1 MRLLFYLA
9 AAVVINDSLC
19 ANANSLYD
27 SYIAFYDS
35 SVQLKLENLAYIEPS
50 VSCFYDSIMRM
61 GRDCDIMLDTWD
73 ITRKVSYRHK
83 WICPLFAQLIL
94 Q

>member
-1 MRLLFYLA
+1 MQIPFTTPTLPSTIA
-9 AAVVINDSLC
+9 AYSKAR
-19 ANANSLYD
+19 
-27 SYIAFYDS
+27 
-35 SVQLKLENLAYIEPS
+35 EPRIEPS